1 MARLSICLLVI
12 FLAIVA
18 EAAPQKPKKAKKCR
32 DKKNYP
38 VCFKTKNL
46 YCPPECP
53 RDCYVDCATCTPVC
67 SQPSKSPPPSLS
79 PPPTRSTPPP
89 TISTPPPSLSPPPTR
104 STPPPT
110 TSTPPPTIST
120 PPPPPP
126 TSTTPWSPPPTT
138 PSSSTPPPAT
148 TNPPTQNPPPPP
160 DSSESAPKRA
170 RCRNKNYA
178 TCYGQEYTCPSAC
191 PHQCEVDC
199 TICKAVCNCDRPGA
213 VCQDP
218 RFIGGDGIT
227 FYFHGKKDRDFCI
240 GADSNLHINAHFIG
254 RRNEKLTRD
263 FTWVQSL
270 GILFGTHKLFIGA
283 QNTATWDD
291 SVDRLSLALD
301 GEPIYLPDGEGM
313 KWKAEIS
320 PSVTITRS
328 SDANAVVIKAEDN
341 FKIKAAVVP
350 ITQKDSRIH
359 NYGISSENCFAHL
372 DLSFKFYKLSGDVN
386 GVLGQ
391 TYGSNYVSR
400 VKMGV
405 LMPVLGGEKE
415 FASSNIFATDCAAA
429 RFSGQHPSSN
439 SSENF
444 EFANLHCASGI
455 DGRGV
460 VCKR

>member
-18 EAAPQKPKKAKKCR
+18 EAATQKPKKAKKCR

-46 YCPPECP
+46 YCPPQCP

-67 SQPSKSPPPSLS
+67 SKPSKSPPFLPPPPPSLS
-79 PPPTRSTPPP
+79 PPPT
-89 TISTPPPSLSPPPTR
+89 
-104 STPPPT
+104 
-110 TSTPPPTIST
+110 TSTP
-120 PPPPPP
+120 
-126 TSTTPWSPPPTT
+126 
-138 PSSSTPPPAT
+138 PSSSTPPPPPASTPPLSPPPAT
-148 TNPPTQNPPPPP
+148 TTPPTQNPPPPP
-160 DSSESAPKRA
+160 GSSESAPKRA
-170 RCRNKNYA
+170 RCKNRNYA

-191 PHQCEVDC
+191 PNQCEVDC

-227 FYFHGKKDRDFCI
+227 FYFHGKKDRDFCVVS
-240 GADSNLHINAHFIG
+240 DSNLHINAHFIG

-283 QNTATWDD
+283 QKTATWDD

-320 PSVTITRS
+320 PSVTITR
-328 SDANAVVIKAEDN
+328 
-341 FKIKAAVVP
+341 
-350 ITQKDSRIH
+350 
-359 NYGISSENCFAHL
+359 
-372 DLSFKFYKLSGDVN
+372 
-386 GVLGQ
+386 
-391 TYGSNYVSR
+391 

-415 FASSNIFATDCAAA
+415 FASSNIFATDCAVA

-460 VCKR
+460 VCKK

>member
-18 EAAPQKPKKAKKCR
+18 EAATQKPKKAKKCR

-46 YCPPECP
+46 YCPPQCP

-67 SQPSKSPPPSLS
+67 SKPSKSPPFLPPPPPSLS
-79 PPPTRSTPPP
+79 PPPT
-89 TISTPPPSLSPPPTR
+89 
-104 STPPPT
+104 
-110 TSTPPPTIST
+110 TSTP
-120 PPPPPP
+120 
-126 TSTTPWSPPPTT
+126 
-138 PSSSTPPPAT
+138 PSSSTPPPPPASTPPLSPPPAT
-148 TNPPTQNPPPPP
+148 TTPLLKILHHHQVQVNQLQRELGARTGTMPLAMVRSTPVLVPAPINVRLIVPFARPFATVTGQVLCAKTR
-160 DSSESAPKRA
+160 DSSVEMES
-170 RCRNKNYA
+170 
-178 TCYGQEYTCPSAC
+178 PSTSM
-191 PHQCEVDC
+191 E
-199 TICKAVCNCDRPGA
+199 
-213 VCQDP
+213 
-218 RFIGGDGIT
+218 
-227 FYFHGKKDRDFCI
+227 KKDRDFCI
-240 GADSNLHINAHFIG
+240 VSDSNLHINAHFIG

-283 QNTATWDD
+283 QKTATWDD

-328 SDANAVVIKAEDN
+328 SDANAVVIEAEDN

-359 NYGISSENCFAHL
+359 NYGIASESCFAHL

-415 FASSNIFATDCAAA
+415 FASSNIFATDCAVA

>member
-1 MARLSICLLVI
+1 MARLAICFLV
-12 FLAIVA
+12 FVLAIVA
-18 EAAPQKPKKAKKCR
+18 EAASDKPKKAKKCL

-46 YCPPECP
+46 YCPPACP
-53 RDCYVDCATCTPVC
+53 RECYVDCATCTPVC
-67 SQPSKSPPPSLS
+67 S
-79 PPPTRSTPPP
+79 R
-89 TISTPPPSLSPPPTR
+89 
-104 STPPPT
+104 
-110 TSTPPPTIST
+110 

-126 TSTTPWSPPPTT
+126 FLPPPPPPVKPKKAKRCSDKKNYPVCYKTKDLYCPPGCPRECYVDCATCTPVCSKPSPPPPVLSPPPPPVT
-138 PSSSTPPPAT
+138 STPPA
-148 TNPPTQNPPPPP
+148 QNPPPPP
-160 DSSESAPKRA
+160 DSSESAPKRVK
-170 RCRNKNYA
+170 CYNKKYT
-178 TCYGQEYTCPSAC
+178 TCYGQEHTCPSAC
-191 PHQCEVDC
+191 PSQCEVDC

-240 GADSNLHINAHFIG
+240 VSDSNLHINAHFIG
-254 RRNEKLTRD
+254 RRNDKMTRD

-283 QNTATWDD
+283 QKTATWDA
-291 SVDRLSLALD
+291 SIDRLSLALD

-328 SDANAVVIKAEDN
+328 SDANAVVIEAEGN

-359 NYGISSENCFAHL
+359 NYGIDSENCFAHL
-372 DLSFKFYKLSGDVN
+372 DLSFKFYTLSGDVN

-415 FASSNIFATDCAAA
+415 FASSNIFATDCTAA
-429 RFSGQHPSSN
+429 RFSGQHPITN
-439 SSENF
+439 SSVNF
-444 EFANLHCASGI
+444 EYANLHCASGI